1 MHQTA
6 KAAFVFPEGD
16 GACELGLIIPAV
28 RATAIAHQQLCAE
41 EAIAANHAL
50 RLAHRCYGRKTF
62 GADRNPGNVIERGV
76 AQPAIGREK
85 HGKNVAEEGLQ
96 GRENDCTLLGALTSP
111 VSL

>member
-1 MHQTA
+1 MHQAA
-6 KAAFVFPEGD
+6 KATFVFPEGD
-16 GACELGLIIPAV
+16 GARELRLAV
-28 RATAIAHQQLCAE
+28 TTVLAATVSHQQLRAE

-50 RLAHRCYGRKTF
+50 RLAHRRYGRKTF
-62 GADRNPGNVIERGV
+62 GADRDPGNVIERRV

>member
-1 MHQTA
+1 MHQAA
-6 KAAFVFPEGD
+6 KAAFVFSEGD
-16 GACELGLIIPAV
+16 GTRELGLTIPAV

-41 EAIAANHAL
+41 EAIAANNAL
-50 RLAHRCYGRKTF
+50 RLAHRRYGGKTF
-62 GADRNPGNVIERGV
+62 GADRDPGNVSERGV

-85 HGKNVAEEGLQ
+85 DGKNVAEEGLQ

>member
-1 MHQTA
+1 MHQAA
-6 KAAFVFPEGD
+6 KTSFVFPEGD
-16 GACELGLIIPAV
+16 GTRELGPIIPAV

-50 RLAHRCYGRKTF
+50 RLAHRGSGRKTF
-62 GADRNPGNVIERGV
+62 GAERNLENFIERGV

-96 GRENDCTLLGALTSP
+96 GRKNPCTLLGALTSP

>member
-1 MHQTA
+1 MHQAT
-6 KAAFVFPEGD
+6 KASFVFPEGD
-16 GACELGLIIPAV
+16 GTRELGPIIPAV

-41 EAIAANHAL
+41 KAIAANNAL
-50 RLAHRCYGRKTF
+50 RFEHRRYGGKTF
-62 GADRNPGNVIERGV
+62 GADRNPGNVIERRV